1 MIGTLLV
8 KEKRTYKCTDTTST
22 LITRLNNEFLDKR
35 LVCNLPKEDCNTILD
50 CRFNFLSLQQTFSNM
65 LREHIKE

>member
-22 LITRLNNEFLDKR
+22 LITRLGNEFHKC

-50 CRFNFLSLQQTFSNM
+50 CRFNFLSFQETFSDM
-65 LREHIKE
+65 LGEHVEE